1 MTGTLGPTRRVPRRA
16 GRPGGHEVTSNRR
29 TCAGDDGITVVELAV
44 ASAIGSLL
52 LAVVATLVTGAL
64 HSIDVLTVRSGTIGD
79 ARIALEA
86 MSRNI
91 RVAVQPPG
99 ASAPIVSASATQLSF
114 WALLD
119 RGGSSTGA
127 PPTPTF
133 VTYRYDGHCVTRSL
147 TPVASDTVTVTPPA
161 VTAPAGC
168 LLRTTRA
175 PVFSYYAAGD
185 STATA
190 SPLPANPQLSAADL
204 LRVGSVRVVIEVQD
218 PRRPDVAPLPV
229 TVQVALENVSPVSG

>member
-1 MTGTLGPTRRVPRRA
+1 
-16 GRPGGHEVTSNRR
+16 
-29 TCAGDDGITVVELAV
+29 V
-44 ASAIGSLL
+44 ASAIGSVL
-52 LAVVATLVTGAL
+52 LAVVATLVIGAL
-64 HSIDVLTVRSGTIGD
+64 HSIDVLTVRSGTVGD

-99 ASAPIVSASATQLSF
+99 APAAVVSGSATDLSF
-114 WALLD
+114 WALLN
-119 RGGSSTGA
+119 RGGSPADA

-133 VTYRYDGHCVTRSL
+133 VKYGYDGRCVTQSL
-147 TPVASDTVTVTPPA
+147 TPALGGTVTVAPPA

-168 LLRTTRA
+168 LLRTTQP

-185 STATA
+185 SGATA
-190 SPLPANPQLSAADL
+190 SPLPANPQLSPADL
-204 LRVGSVRVVIEVQD
+204 LRVGTVRVLIRVQD

>member
-1 MTGTLGPTRRVPRRA
+1 VRSTSKTR
-16 GRPGGHEVTSNRR
+16 
-29 TCAGDDGITVVELAV
+29 AGDDGGLTLVELAV

-64 HSIDVLTVRSGTIGD
+64 RSIDVLTVRSGTVGD

-99 ASAPIVSASATQLSF
+99 AAAPIVSGSATQLSF

-119 RGGSSTGA
+119 RGGSSTDT

-133 VTYRYDGHCVTRSL
+133 VTYRYDGHCLTQSL
-147 TPVASDTVTVTPPA
+147 TPTPSGTVTVTPPT

-168 LLRTTRA
+168 LLRTTRP

-185 STATA
+185 ATA
-190 SPLPANPQLSAADL
+190 SPLPVNPQLVPADL
-204 LRVGSVRVVIEVQD
+204 LRVGTVRVLIAVQD
-218 PRRPDVAPLPV
+218 PKRPDVAPLPV
-229 TVQVALENVSPVSG
+229 TVQVALENVSPA